1 VCCSFQKMDEK
12 VVSAHQVGVDS
23 GSDQKIETH
32 EIEGGSGLKTVEV
45 GYAADQVLTELDE
58 KEKTRIL
65 RKIDYRLVPI
75 LAVLYL

>member
-1 VCCSFQKMDEK
+1 MDEK
-12 VVSAHQVGVDS
+12 VMSAHQVGGDS

-32 EIEGGSGLKTVEV
+32 EIEEGSSGLKTVEV